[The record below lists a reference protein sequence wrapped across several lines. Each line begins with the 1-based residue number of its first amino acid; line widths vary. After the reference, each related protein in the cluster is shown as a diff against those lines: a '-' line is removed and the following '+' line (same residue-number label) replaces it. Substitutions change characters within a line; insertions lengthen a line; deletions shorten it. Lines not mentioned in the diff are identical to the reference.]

1 MNLQL
6 VLGSFA
12 VVGALLLLV
21 WAVTG
26 RKDEQPVTMA
36 VHSGARAA
44 GTQQDLRDRSLAP
57 GVGDR
62 TIGPALEHLGAR
74 LRDLHPSSRV
84 TSLAKKIRAAGSPAG
99 WTVERVLA
107 AKLIG
112 VVLLSGLMTLRFA
125 GSPSLLNALLVIG
138 AALFGYFLP
147 DGLLDAKVGAR
158 QEAVRREVASVI
170 DQLAVM
176 VRAGL
181 SIDAAVVRIAQTGQG
196 ALAAELQRVV
206 QDMRVGVGRLVALA
220 AMAERVDI
228 PELRGFVAALTQAD
242 RLGVPV
248 SDTLR
253 VQAEEMR
260 VKQQQA
266 AEEQAMKLPVKILFP
281 MVVCI
286 LPVLF
291 IVLLGPSAIRIWEQF
306 RN

>member
-6 VLGSFA
+6 VLGSIAVIGAFA
-12 VVGALLLLV
+12 MLV

-26 RKDEQPVTMA
+26 RKDEQPVSIA
-36 VHSGARAA
+36 VHSSIRRGGA
-44 GTQQDLRDRSLAP
+44 QPDLRDHALAS

-62 TIGPALEHLGAR
+62 TIGPAMERLGAR
-74 LRDLHPSSRV
+74 LRDLHRSGMV
-84 TSLAKKIRAAGSPAG
+84 VSLSKKIRSAGSPRG

-112 VVLLSGLMTLRFA
+112 AVGLGGLMVLRFA
-125 GSPSLLNALLVIG
+125 GSPSPFNGVLVVG
-138 AALFGYFLP
+138 AGLFGYFLP
-147 DGLLDAKVGAR
+147 DGLLDAKVNAR
-158 QEAVRREVASVI
+158 QDAVRREVASVI

-181 SIDAAVVRIAQTGQG
+181 SIDAAVVRIAQSGQG
-196 ALAAELQRVV
+196 ALADELQRVV
-206 QDMRVGVGRLVALA
+206 QDMRVGVGRLDALA

-281 MVVCI
+281 MVLCI

-291 IVLLGPSAIRIWEQF
+291 IVLLGPSALRIWEQF
-306 RN
+306 RG